1 MALRMG
7 RTLVSTWARLDG
19 AGEAVQGQV
28 VRIVAEGVLDLDG
41 QLLDAQHEEGGE
53 RHHLTLT
60 LTLTLIL
67 ILTLT
72 CSMHS
77 TRKEVSDTTGIM
89 TQPSVSTS
97 VKGSMNI
104 QQMQMTRSSPT

>member
-7 RTLVSTWARLDG
+7 RTLVTTWARLDG

-53 RHHLTLT
+53 RHHGD
-60 LTLTLIL
+60 
-67 ILTLT
+67 
-72 CSMHS
+72 HDPAE
-77 TRKEVSDTTGIM
+77 RVDQRE
-89 TQPSVSTS
+89 
-97 VKGSMNI
+97 
-104 QQMQMTRSSPT
+104 R